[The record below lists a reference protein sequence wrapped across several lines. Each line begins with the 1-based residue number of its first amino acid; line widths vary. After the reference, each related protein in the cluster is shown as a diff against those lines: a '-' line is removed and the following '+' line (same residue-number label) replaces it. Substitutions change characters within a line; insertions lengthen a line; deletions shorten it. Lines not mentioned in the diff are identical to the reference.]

1 MTGIPRYYVVRES
14 LREEIRTRFKPGEKL
29 PPEPELMKR
38 FDVSRITI
46 RHALEQLRAEGLITR
61 VQGKGTFVSHP
72 PVHPDFRV
80 LRSFLDD
87 IRASGQT
94 PSTKV
99 IRIESVPGPPRP
111 CELLELPPKTPLV
124 LIEKVRLADGTPIS
138 LEVSYLPE
146 EIARG
151 WNKPLLEQRPIF
163 DLIREVSSV
172 VLSRGKFEVSAAA
185 ATPVTAKALRIKKG
199 QPLLRVERV
208 NYNDQERPID
218 YDMIYYR
225 ADRVTYTFETSRRKA
240 DPGQTTEQIPRL
252 ILSGVTRV
260 VN

>member
-1 MTGIPRYYVVRES
+1 
-14 LREEIRTRFKPGEKL
+14 
-29 PPEPELMKR
+29 
-38 FDVSRITI
+38 
-46 RHALEQLRAEGLITR
+46 
-61 VQGKGTFVSHP
+61 
-72 PVHPDFRV
+72 
-80 LRSFLDD
+80 
-87 IRASGQT
+87 
-94 PSTKV
+94 
-99 IRIESVPGPPRP
+99 
-111 CELLELPPKTPLV
+111 

-185 ATPVTAKALRIKKG
+185 ANPVTAKVLRIKKG
-199 QPLLRVERV
+199 EPLLRVERV
-208 NYNDQERPID
+208 NYDDQERPID